1 MCSYPLLVA
10 LLICGKCFQYWE
22 RNEKDALGVGV
33 SPSCFLL
40 AGGRRAGGVILAG
53 LTVASG
59 SVMRCRRQCLRRA
72 GSITVLFGKQSTW
85 DLSSSGTGLGRF
97 CI

>member
-59 SVMRCRRQCLRRA
+59 MCYALQKAVSEKSWEYHCPV
-72 GSITVLFGKQSTW
+72 W
-85 DLSSSGTGLGRF
+85 
-97 CI
+97 